1 MFVFLAEKHNKWFLG
16 MWLNDKVPLYG
27 GNFDEMSKK
36 SKRQKKI
43 ILKFDQIII
52 VCILISYWTLS
63 ALNKK
68 LIATEW

>member
-36 SKRQKKI
+36 SKRQKKNYTEI
-43 ILKFDQIII
+43 WSDYNCMYTYKLLDI
-52 VCILISYWTLS
+52 VST
-63 ALNKK
+63 K
-68 LIATEW
+68 

>member
-1 MFVFLAEKHNKWFLG
+1 M
-16 MWLNDKVPLYG
+16 NDKVPLYG

-36 SKRQKKI
+36 SKRPKKI

-63 ALNKK
+63 ALYKK
-68 LIATEW
+68 LIATE

>member
-36 SKRQKKI
+36 SKRQKKLCTEI
-43 ILKFDQIII
+43 WSDYN
-52 VCILISYWTLS
+52 CMYTCYWTLS